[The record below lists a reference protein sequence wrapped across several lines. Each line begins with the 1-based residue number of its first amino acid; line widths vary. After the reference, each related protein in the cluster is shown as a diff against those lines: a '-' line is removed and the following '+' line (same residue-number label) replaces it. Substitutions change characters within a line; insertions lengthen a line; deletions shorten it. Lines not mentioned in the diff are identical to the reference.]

1 MYFDD
6 NYKLRNEFQVIDN
19 KVYYD
24 QNKGIHLVDGIRYY
38 FDFNDGHLIRSNIK
52 SVIDISSWQG
62 DIVLQPRHH
71 QAHIYHCNDSWEG
84 SAHDLWL
91 QDRYQG

>member
-6 NYKLRNEFQVIDN
+6 NYKLRNELQIIDN

-38 FDFNDGHLIRSNIK
+38 FDFNDGHLIRSSIK

-62 DIVLQPRHH
+62 DIDFEKLKESNLVDEECIKL
-71 QAHIYHCNDSWEG
+71 D
-84 SAHDLWL
+84 
-91 QDRYQG
+91 